1 MKHVK
6 HQHLY
11 FNKSPQMVRKCQ
23 RNKQFTEEMAKKKH
37 EKIFN
42 LTSNKKVLF
51 SLVSWTKNVKSIMNC
66 DSLNKAFTQNYNE
79 YVNWYKL
86 SYMLIWL

>member
-1 MKHVK
+1 MSKEQAIHRRNGKKNMK
-6 HQHLY
+6 
-11 FNKSPQMVRKCQ
+11 
-23 RNKQFTEEMAKKKH
+23 
-37 EKIFN
+37 KIFN
-42 LTSNKKVLF
+42 KKLLF